1 MAHKKLPQFVGI
13 LTTYV
18 DDELTREDYEES
30 CEISGI
36 TPGDDNAFEEW
47 KREEADITW
56 DDDMSNLE
64 SVLNDVD
71 FVITGKVG
79 RWDGSRTILPVRI
92 TGLKN
97 AINKCISDCHNDVEV
112 KLNTKTGII
121 EFYGHHHDAT
131 DCFEIHKLSK
141 NGLKWWK
148 EDDSAFLCNEHWFKK
163 IGRHEIWG

>member
-79 RWDGSRTILPVRI
+79 RWDGSRTILPDAPAVR
-92 TGLKN
+92 
-97 AINKCISDCHNDVEV
+97 
-112 KLNTKTGII
+112 
-121 EFYGHHHDAT
+121 Y
-131 DCFEIHKLSK
+131 IHL
-141 NGLKWWK
+141 
-148 EDDSAFLCNEHWFKK
+148 H
-163 IGRHEIWG
+163 